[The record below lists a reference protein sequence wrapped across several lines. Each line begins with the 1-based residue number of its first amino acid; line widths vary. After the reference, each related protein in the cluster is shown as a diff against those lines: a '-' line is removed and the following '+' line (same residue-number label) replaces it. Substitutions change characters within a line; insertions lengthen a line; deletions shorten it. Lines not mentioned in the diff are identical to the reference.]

1 MVTEEALIRHDQLGS
16 KSYNKTLLRTI
27 QLFLAHRDGCRCEIE
42 GTEASVWGYLDK
54 DSPLHAI
61 DMIQVIQ
68 PLKSSVIGQ
77 WLTDRFL
84 SWIPHL
90 PKCVLHNR
98 LCSKSGRDAF
108 QVYPFNIQTCDYV
121 LSALANVL
129 TSLLV
134 YIAVTVVYFPGA
146 KTLDAIMVVV
156 IAVIVTACS
165 ILFQNQ
171 QYLSMLGT

>member
-1 MVTEEALIRHDQLGS
+1 M
-16 KSYNKTLLRTI
+16 
-27 QLFLAHRDGCRCEIE
+27 
-42 GTEASVWGYLDK
+42 
-54 DSPLHAI
+54 
-61 DMIQVIQ
+61 
-68 PLKSSVIGQ
+68 
-77 WLTDRFL
+77 
-84 SWIPHL
+84 
-90 PKCVLHNR
+90 
-98 LCSKSGRDAF
+98 
-108 QVYPFNIQTCDYV
+108 